1 MMTSDTQ
8 YQLMVEQIRAELMQM
23 VDSLCDRLLVGG
35 AATPSMDA
43 CKYPLKSF
51 SFFKGKVPVAVW
63 FPDGSQRSVRTW
75 KEAVTVVLQFASADT
90 AILEQL
96 MALRGNVHGRQRTL
110 LAESPDGM
118 GYPVEIAPGL
128 FIETQFDTETLL
140 RVLARRILDEIG
152 FDYSG
157 ILFQVRTRIRQ

>member
-1 MMTSDTQ
+1 MQTADEQ
-8 YQLMVEQIRAELMQM
+8 YRLMVEQIRSELMQT
-23 VDSLCDRLLVGG
+23 VDALCDRLLAGG
-35 AATPSMDA
+35 AITPSMDA
-43 CKYPLKSF
+43 CKYPLKNF

-63 FPDGSQRSVRTW
+63 LPDGSRRSVRTW
-75 KEAVTVVLQFASADT
+75 KEAVTVVLQFASAGT
-90 AILEQL
+90 AMLERL

-152 FDYSG
+152 FDSSG
-157 ILFQVRTRIRQ
+157 IMFQVRTRIRQ